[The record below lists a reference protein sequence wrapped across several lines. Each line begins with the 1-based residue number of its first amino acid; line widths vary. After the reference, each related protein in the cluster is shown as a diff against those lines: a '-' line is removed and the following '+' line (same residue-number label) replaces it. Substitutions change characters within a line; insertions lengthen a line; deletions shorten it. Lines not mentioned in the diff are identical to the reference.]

1 MRDPKLKFNAADLT
15 YLALLTAMQVV
26 LSRFLSFNTL
36 NLKIGFAFL
45 PVAVGAAVFGPL
57 GGAIVGGLG
66 DFLGAV
72 LFPIGPYFP
81 GFTLTTALS
90 GVAFGLAIHRSRTPV
105 RIVAAV
111 LFHQLV
117 LSFLLNTLWIHLLY
131 GTPVPALMATRIWQC
146 AGMIPVEILVVGA
159 MSPVLGRI
167 KRHPAV

>member
-1 MRDPKLKFNAADLT
+1 MRVSKAKFIAADLT
-15 YLALLTAMQVV
+15 CLALLTAMQVV

-36 NLKIGFAFL
+36 SLKIGFAFL

-90 GVAFGLAIHRSRTPV
+90 GVVFGLAIHRSRTPV

-117 LSFLLNTLWIHLLY
+117 LSFLLNTFWIHLLY

>member
-1 MRDPKLKFNAADLT
+1 MRMPKFGAAELT

-45 PVAVGAAVFGPL
+45 PVAVGAAVLGPV

-90 GVAFGLAIHRSRTPV
+90 GVAFGLAIHKSRSMA

-117 LSFLLNTLWIHLLY
+117 LSFLLNTFWIHLLY
-131 GTPVPALMATRIWQC
+131 GTPVPTLMMTRIWQC
-146 AGMIPVEILVVGA
+146 VGMIPVEILVIAA
-159 MSPVLGRI
+159 MSPLLNRI
-167 KRHPAV
+167 KRHQAV